1 MYVLLEAL
9 VEQIAQRWDAEA
21 QHVGDHV
28 GFDKLSRVASKHDG
42 DVHSSG
48 PGSVDRDM
56 EWNAGARGVLRS
68 GGGDD
73 EKARHSHQYGQ
84 WVKIAA

>member
-1 MYVLLEAL
+1 MHVLLETL

-21 QHVGDHV
+21 QHVGDDV
-28 GFDKLSRVASKHDG
+28 RFDKLSRVARKHDS
-42 DVHSSG
+42 DIHSSG
-48 PGSVDRDM
+48 PGSVDRDV
-56 EWNAGARGVLRS
+56 ERNAGARGVLRS
-68 GGGDD
+68 CGGDD